1 MITIILSILTTAL
14 VGYGSYQALVVA
26 LGSPR
31 GDMHEAIRNLPGK
44 VSFSQKL
51 EDLLLNPIAQLISK
65 LLPIGDYKLRRI
77 QSDLDRLE
85 RKETPQVFLSITVAR
100 SLLLAAAG
108 IIFIPLGIPW
118 LTLITA
124 VTGVLAYFRATQDL
138 HLRVAKVNR
147 QIARELPRLVESLN
161 YSLVE
166 NRDLVTFFEK
176 YRQVAGSAL
185 GRELDKLILDMK
197 TGNHE
202 LALRRFDARI
212 ALPQLAALVSILC
225 GVYQGVDQRTSLLIL
240 EQDIRT
246 TEREMLR
253 REMEKR
259 PGRIKVA
266 SFILTILM
274 ILMFMVPLVL
284 LIIKNL
290 QSVGF

>member
-14 VGYGSYQALVVA
+14 VGYGSYHAAIFALD
-26 LGSPR
+26 LPR
-31 GDMHEAIRNLPGK
+31 GEMHDAIRNLPGK
-44 VSFSQKL
+44 ISFTQKV
-51 EDLLLNPIAQLISK
+51 EELLLKPIARLISR
-65 LLPIGDYKLRRI
+65 LLPIGEYKQRRI

-85 RKETPQVFLSITVAR
+85 RKETPQTFFSMTMAR
-100 SLLLAAAG
+100 SMFLAAAG

-118 LTLITA
+118 LTMITA
-124 VTGVLAYFRATQDL
+124 VTGVLAYFRTTQDL

-161 YSLVE
+161 YSLAE
-166 NRDLVTFFEK
+166 NRDLVAFFEK
-176 YRQVAGSAL
+176 YRQVAGRAL

-212 ALPQLAALVSILC
+212 SLPQLSALVSVLC

-274 ILMFMVPLVL
+274 ILMFMVPLIL

>member
-14 VGYGSYQALVVA
+14 VGYGSFQALVVA
-26 LGSPR
+26 LDLPR

-44 VSFSQKL
+44 VSFTQKL
-51 EDLLLNPIAQLISK
+51 EDLLLDPIAQLISK
-65 LLPIGDYKLRRI
+65 LLPIGEYKLRRI

-85 RKETPQVFLSITVAR
+85 RKETPQAFLSTTMAR

-124 VTGVLAYFRATQDL
+124 VTGVMAYFRTTQDL
-138 HLRVAKVNR
+138 HLRVSKVNR

-176 YRQVAGSAL
+176 YRQVAGRAL
-185 GRELDKLILDMK
+185 SRELDKLILDMK

-212 ALPQLAALVSILC
+212 SLPQLAALVSILC